1 MPIAVTLER
10 FEELVAEALDLIP
23 DELAERIDNVAV
35 VVQDWASPSQ
45 QAGHRGTLLGL
56 YQGIDLTRRS
66 PMSYNAVMP
75 DRITIFRGPHLRLA
89 NTEEQLRKRIAVT
102 VIHEVGHHFG
112 IDDLRLRELGWA

>member
-10 FEELVAEALDLIP
+10 FEDLVAEALDLIP